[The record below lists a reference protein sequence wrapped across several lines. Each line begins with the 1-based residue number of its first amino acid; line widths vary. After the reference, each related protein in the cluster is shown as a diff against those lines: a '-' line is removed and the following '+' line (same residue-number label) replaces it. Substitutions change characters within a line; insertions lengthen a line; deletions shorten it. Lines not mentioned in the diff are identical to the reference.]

1 MLSNKKIRYE
11 DDWDTFIRKIRRFS
25 PKQRK
30 ALMEEGQYA
39 GNLTM
44 IVALSAHYL
53 HAYSTNDARKRLHNQ
68 MLRIQEQRRLTPN
81 PDAIRNYVDESTKA
95 MMPTIIVSKTTPQE
109 RTAHTNSARTFWK
122 GIARGKWR
130 GRNVD
135 QIVARERSISRR
147 ARLLA
152 KPYGPRVSDED
163 INTLRAALRAARPAS
178 KAPRT
183 QIAPAGMS
191 PERALQIAMQSLQ
204 RGK

>member
-25 PKQRK
+25 PKQRQ
-30 ALMEEGQYA
+30 ALMEEAQYA

-44 IVALSAHYL
+44 IVALSADYL
-53 HAYSTNDARKRLHNQ
+53 HAYSTNDARNRLHNQ
-68 MLRIQEQRRLTPN
+68 MLRMQEQRRLTPN

-95 MMPTIIVSKTTPQE
+95 MMPAIIVSKSTPQE
-109 RTAHTNSARTFWK
+109 RSAHTTSARTFWK

-130 GRNVD
+130 GRTVD

-152 KPYGPRVSDED
+152 KPYGPAVSDED
-163 INTLRAALRAARPAS
+163 INKLRAAMRAARPAS
-178 KAPRT
+178 RAPRT
-183 QIAPAGMS
+183 QIAPAGMT
-191 PERALQIAMQSLQ
+191 PERAMQIAMQSLE
-204 RGK
+204 RRK